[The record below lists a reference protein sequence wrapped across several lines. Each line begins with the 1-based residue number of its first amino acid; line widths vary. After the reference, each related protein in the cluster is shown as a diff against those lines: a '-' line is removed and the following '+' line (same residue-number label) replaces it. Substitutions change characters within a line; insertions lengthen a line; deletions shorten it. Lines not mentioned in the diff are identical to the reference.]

1 MGGPVIDLHCHVLP
15 GIDDGPDDI
24 DSSVA
29 LAEAAAAVGTTVL
42 AATPHARHD
51 HPLVD
56 LARLPESCAEVNE
69 RVPAGCNI
77 TVIPAAEVDLLWAQ
91 RASDE
96 DLRLASFGQRG
107 TDILI
112 ETPYG
117 VLPDTFEDLL
127 FQISVRGYRI
137 LLAHPERNEAFQR
150 DPTRLREMAARGVLL
165 QITLPALLRND
176 RRSRSRKLAI
186 DLVREGLAHNLASDA
201 HSAGPWR
208 SPDLRAGLDVLAEI
222 SPARAEWMV
231 TDVPQA
237 ILAGQPLPP
246 APLQDMPRRRLKL
259 PRALRRD

>member
-1 MGGPVIDLHCHVLP
+1 MIDLHCHVLP
-15 GIDDGPDDI
+15 GIDDGPDEI
-24 DSSVA
+24 EASVA
-29 LAEAAAAVGTTVL
+29 LAEAAAAAGTTVL

-56 LARLPESCAEVNE
+56 LGRLADSCDEVNE
-69 RVPAGCNI
+69 RLPAGCDL

-107 TDILI
+107 TDLLI

-150 DPTRLREMAARGVLL
+150 DPMRLREMASRGVLL
-165 QITLPALLRND
+165 QITLPALARKD

-208 SPDLRAGLDVLAEI
+208 SPNLRAGVEMLADVA
-222 SPARAEWMV
+222 PARAEWMV
-231 TDVPQA
+231 TDAPAA

-246 APLQDMPRRRLKL
+246 PPTDDVPRRRF
-259 PRALRRD
+259 RLRRG

>member
-1 MGGPVIDLHCHVLP
+1 MIDLHSHVLP
-15 GIDDGPDDI
+15 GVDDGPDDI
-24 DSSVA
+24 ESSVA
-29 LAEAAAAVGTTVL
+29 LAEAAAAAGTTVL

-56 LARLPESCAEVNE
+56 LRRVPDACAEVND
-69 RVPAGCNI
+69 RVRADGNI
-77 TVIPAAEVDLLWAQ
+77 TVVPAAEVDLLWAQ

-96 DLRLASFGQRG
+96 ELRLASFGQRG
-107 TDILI
+107 TDLLI

-127 FQISVRGYRI
+127 FQIEVRGYRI

-150 DPTRLREMAARGVLL
+150 DPMRLRGMTDRGVLL

-186 DLVREGLAHNLASDA
+186 DLVREGVAHNLASDA

-208 SPDLRAGLDVLAEI
+208 SPNLRAGLDVLAEVA
-222 SPARAEWMV
+222 PARAEWMV
-231 TDVPQA
+231 TDVPA
-237 ILAGQPLPP
+237 AVLAGQPIPPPPLDNVKRRKLRLPGS
-246 APLQDMPRRRLKL
+246 RRRG
-259 PRALRRD
+259 

>member
-1 MGGPVIDLHCHVLP
+1 MIDLHCHVLP

-24 DSSVA
+24 ESSIA
-29 LAEAAAAVGTTVL
+29 LAAAAAAVGTTVL

-56 LARLPESCAEVNE
+56 LERVPDSCAEVNE
-69 RVPAGCNI
+69 RLPADASIKVVPG
-77 TVIPAAEVDLLWAQ
+77 AEVDLLWAQ

-96 DLRLASFGQRG
+96 ELRLASFGQRG
-107 TDILI
+107 TDLLV

-127 FQISVRGYRI
+127 FQIEVRGYRI
-137 LLAHPERNEAFQR
+137 VLAHPERNEAFQR
-150 DPTRLREMAARGVLL
+150 DPMRLRGMAERGVLL

-208 SPDLRAGLDVLAEI
+208 SPNLRAGLDALADVA
-222 SPARAEWMV
+222 PARAEWMV
-231 TDVPQA
+231 TDVPAA
-237 ILAGQPLPP
+237 ILAGQPIPP
-246 APLQDMPRRRLKL
+246 PPFDTAKRRRLRL
-259 PRALRRD
+259 PGRR